1 MPQWADDELN
11 ATLWLMQLSLLIRP
25 LLATVAFGVAA
36 SVAAAVERPVSAVSW
51 DATLSDA
58 HQVAKRHNDLQVLRI
73 AGSSMLPFFGEGSVV
88 IVKRIDSLQL
98 RAGMVVVYQNRFGET
113 VAHRLIAPGAQGW
126 KAQGYNNREADST
139 PVTDANLV
147 GVVYATFHSAGLPAA
162 LGPVAALSTGTP
174 VALAAPAR

>member
-1 MPQWADDELN
+1 
-11 ATLWLMQLSLLIRP
+11 MQLGLLIRP
-25 LLATVAFGVAA
+25 LLATVAFVVAA
-36 SVAAAVERPVSAVSW
+36 AVAGAVERPVSAVSW

-58 HQVAKRHNDLQVLRI
+58 HRVANRHADLQVLRI

-88 IVKRIDSLQL
+88 IVKRIESLHL

-113 VAHRLIAPGAQGW
+113 VAHRLISQGAQGW
-126 KAQGYNNREADST
+126 MAQGYNNQEVDST

-147 GVVYATFHSAGLPAA
+147 GVVYATFHSSGVPSA
-162 LGPVAALSTGTP
+162 LGPIAALNAGTP